1 MCHWKTAAR
10 TPFPLVALGPATEEG
25 QETDVLSQGKKPKV
39 FTSISH
45 VPFLEKLVK
54 SGQKGERGGGG
65 TQKEEEERREGR
77 RYRQAKMFDHSCFLA
92 QKYGPHML
100 RSDALVT

>member
-54 SGQKGERGGGG
+54 SGQKGERGD
-65 TQKEEEERREGR
+65 TEGR
-77 RYRQAKMFDHSCFLA
+77 GRKEGRKEIPASKD
-92 QKYGPHML
+92 
-100 RSDALVT
+100 V

>member
-1 MCHWKTAAR
+1 MCHWKAAAR

-25 QETDVLSQGKKPKV
+25 QEADVLSQGKKTKV

-54 SGQKGERGGGG
+54 SGQKGKGGDTEGRGR
-65 TQKEEEERREGR
+65 KEGR
-77 RYRQAKMFDHSCFLA
+77 RY
-92 QKYGPHML
+92 
-100 RSDALVT
+100 

>member
-54 SGQKGERGGGG
+54 SGQKGERRGHRRKRKKGG
-65 TQKEEEERREGR
+65 KEGDTGKQRCLTT
-77 RYRQAKMFDHSCFLA
+77 AAS
-92 QKYGPHML
+92 
-100 RSDALVT
+100 

>member
-65 TQKEEEERREGR
+65 DTEGR
-77 RYRQAKMFDHSCFLA
+77 GRKEGRKEIPASKD
-92 QKYGPHML
+92 
-100 RSDALVT
+100 V